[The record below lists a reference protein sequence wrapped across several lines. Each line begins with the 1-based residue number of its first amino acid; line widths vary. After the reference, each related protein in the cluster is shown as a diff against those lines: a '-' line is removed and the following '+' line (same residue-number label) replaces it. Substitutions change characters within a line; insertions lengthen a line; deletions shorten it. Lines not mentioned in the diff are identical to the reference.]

1 MIKENTFSVV
11 DTAVNGSNAGGI
23 ATARTS
29 VAFRLFDERRRQTLS
44 LSLTVLLLHEK
55 PRRV

>member
-11 DTAVNGSNAGGI
+11 DTAVHGSNAGGN

-29 VAFRLFDERRRQTLS
+29 VAFRLFAERRRQTLS
-44 LSLTVLLLHEK
+44 QYCFY
-55 PRRV
+55 